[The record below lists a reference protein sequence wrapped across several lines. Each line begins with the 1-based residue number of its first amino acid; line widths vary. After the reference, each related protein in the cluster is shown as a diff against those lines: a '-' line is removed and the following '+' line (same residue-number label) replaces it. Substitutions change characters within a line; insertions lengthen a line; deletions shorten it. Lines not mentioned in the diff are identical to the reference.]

1 MVLAHCAEAV
11 FPNTKRSFH
20 SASVLIA
27 TGTFGIPW
35 PYLAMKEGRCDG
47 TGLMIVQDVIKLQF
61 ELVKSKL

>member
-1 MVLAHCAEAV
+1 MVPAHCAEAV

-27 TGTFGIPW
+27 AGTFGIPW

-47 TGLMIVQDVIKLQF
+47 TGLMIVQDQIKLQL
-61 ELVKSKL
+61 ERAKSKL